1 MSGLLDDTGGIFL
14 FSTFSSTIQGV
25 VNMTWPM
32 LLISIVVLVSFRISY
47 IIKKNDKFVFYKEL
61 LMLSFII
68 YILCLFQ
75 VVTFT
80 DDVTWSTNNFIPFK
94 EILRYSITSRLFL
107 KNVIG
112 NMLMFLPFGFFISY
126 YLENKK
132 PYLTIF
138 LTLIASIA
146 IEIVQ
151 LSIGRV
157 FDVDDIILNLCGGL
171 LGYGIY
177 YLMYKVSEKIP
188 SIFKTEWFLN
198 GLSIIILLGILLLI

>member
-1 MSGLLDDTGGIFL
+1 MFN
-14 FSTFSSTIQGV
+14 TFSNTIQGV
-25 VNMTWPM
+25 VNITWPM
-32 LLISIVVLVSFRISY
+32 LLISVVILVSFRISY
-47 IIKKNDKFVFYKEL
+47 IIKKQEKFVFYKEL

-94 EILRYSITSRLFL
+94 EISRYSITSRLFL

-112 NMLMFLPFGFFISY
+112 NMIMFLPFGFFISY

-132 PYLTIF
+132 PYLTLL

-146 IEIVQ
+146 IELVQ

-157 FDVDDIILNLCGGL
+157 FDVDDILLNLCGGL
-171 LGYGIY
+171 LGFGLY
-177 YLMYKVSEKIP
+177 YLLYRISEKLP
-188 SIFKTEWFLN
+188 NVFKSEWFLN
-198 GLSIIILLGILLLI
+198 GLSIIILLSILLLL